1 MIQLRTL
8 AIAGAVTF
16 VACIAVGSIGLK
28 TLTGWL
34 SPPPVT
40 PPRPIVFDNGSV
52 RDLPASAPVPP
63 ARPRVVQSPPG
74 QLRKCVQT
82 GGGVVYSNLACPPGA
97 KEAGVRTD
105 GVNVVSSGLPER
117 PATPA
122 PGGTRP
128 LQPGETLKQRATEQ
142 AIERAT
148 GGLNGR

>member
-1 MIQLRTL
+1 M
-8 AIAGAVTF
+8 
-16 VACIAVGSIGLK
+16 
-28 TLTGWL
+28 
-34 SPPPVT
+34 
-40 PPRPIVFDNGSV
+40 
-52 RDLPASAPVPP
+52 
-63 ARPRVVQSPPG
+63 
-74 QLRKCVQT
+74 
-82 GGGVVYSNLACPPGA
+82 
-97 KEAGVRTD
+97 RTD